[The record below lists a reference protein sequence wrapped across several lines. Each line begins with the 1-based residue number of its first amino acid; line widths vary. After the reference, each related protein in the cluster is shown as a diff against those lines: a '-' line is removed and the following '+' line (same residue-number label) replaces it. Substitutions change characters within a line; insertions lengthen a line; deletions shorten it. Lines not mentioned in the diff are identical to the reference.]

1 MDIVSW
7 PGRAWCRCAL
17 IVCMAIALV
26 SCQDRPPEADTEPG
40 RGSGGSSVAASP
52 EGIDAGMGLYMEN
65 GCGVCHGRDGSG
77 KGPLAHTI
85 EPPPRDY
92 RDPSAYKQ
100 GTSVAEIANTIAA
113 GVGGASSKMPRY
125 PHLSEEERTHIAQYI
140 VSLQHQ

>member
-1 MDIVSW
+1 MDIVSRPW
-7 PGRAWCRCAL
+7 RAWCRSAL
-17 IVCMAIALV
+17 IACTAIALV
-26 SCQDRPPEADTEPG
+26 SCQDRPPETG
-40 RGSGGSSVAASP
+40 RGSGGPPVAVSP
-52 EGIDAGMGLYMEN
+52 EGIAAGMDLYMAN

-100 GTSVAEIANTIAA
+100 GTSVVEIADTIAA
-113 GVGGASSKMPRY
+113 GVGGASSKMPQY
-125 PHLSEEERTHIAQYI
+125 PHLSEEERTLIAQYI